1 MSKWKIYTPDG
12 VQDILFEECF
22 AKREIENKIRNTFR
36 SYGYYEI
43 ETPTIEFFDV
53 FSSEI
58 EHFPQESMVKFFDQ
72 KGRILVLRPDIT
84 VPVARIT
91 ATKNRDVMLPVKYS
105 YIGNVFRFNEV
116 GGGRQNEFTQAGVEM
131 LGDYSSESDAEIIA
145 IAINTIINS
154 GLEDFQIDIGQVEFF
169 KGLAEEA
176 GFSIEDIDRISK
188 MIDSKD
194 MVGVEK
200 IVDSYDMD
208 KNLRNLIIKLPSLF
222 GSTDVINRLK
232 QETKNSRSLAA
243 LKNIEEVIMI
253 LSDYGFSK
261 YISIDL
267 GMLKGLNYDTGII
280 FRGFTNGV
288 GFPILSGGRYDSL
301 TSSFGRDCPATGF
314 SLGINMLMTA
324 LNKSDKVME
333 KPTVDSLICYEKVN
347 RKNAIKIAEELR
359 RQNMNIETFVLSDN
373 LEQGINYASSKQ
385 IGGVIY
391 IGDSGKITIHDLIN
405 KSVNETNFDDLL
417 NNKTSGM
424 EETK

>member
-12 VQDILFEECF
+12 VQDILFNECY
-22 AKREIENKIRNTFR
+22 AKRELENKIRNTFR

-84 VPVARIT
+84 VPVSRIT
-91 ATKNRDVMLPVKYS
+91 ATKHRDVKLPIKYS

-145 IAINTIINS
+145 IAISTLKS
-154 GLEDFQIDIGQVEFF
+154 AGLENFQIDIGQVEFF
-169 KGLAEEA
+169 KGLVEEA
-176 GFSIEDIDRISK
+176 GFTNEDVIKISKLIDRKEI
-188 MIDSKD
+188 
-194 MVGVEK
+194 VGVEE
-200 IVDSYDMD
+200 IVNRYE
-208 KNLRNLIIKLPSLF
+208 LREELSSLILKLPVLF
-222 GSTDVINRLK
+222 GSVEVIEELK
-232 QETKNSRSLAA
+232 RTTKNTRSLAA
-243 LKNIEEVIMI
+243 LENIEEVIGI
-253 LSDYGFSK
+253 LNDYGFSK
-261 YISIDL
+261 YISVDF

-280 FRGFTNGV
+280 FRGFTHGV

-324 LNKSDKVME
+324 LE
-333 KPTVDSLICYEKVN
+333 KTNMTMKKPSVDSLICYKKYN
-347 RKNAIKIAEELR
+347 RKNAIEIAEALR
-359 RQNMNIETFVLSDN
+359 KQAMNIETFVVTDSIQ
-373 LEQGINYASSKQ
+373 QGIEYANSKQ
-385 IGGVIY
+385 IGGLIF
-391 IGDSGKITIHDLIN
+391 IEDDGKITIHDI
-405 KSVNETNFDDLL
+405 VNNTVSETKYEDLL
-417 NNKTSGM
+417 NK
-424 EETK
+424 

>member
-12 VQDILFEECF
+12 VRDILFDECY
-22 AKREIENKIRNTFR
+22 AKREMENRIRNTFR

-91 ATKNRDVMLPVKYS
+91 ATKNRDVQLPIKYS

-145 IAINTIINS
+145 VAINTLKS
-154 GLEDFQIDIGQVEFF
+154 AGLENFQIDIGQVEFF

-176 GFSIEDIDRISK
+176 GFSNEDVDRISK
-188 MIDSKD
+188 LIDRKD
-194 MVGVEK
+194 FVGVEE
-200 IVDSYDMD
+200 IVNRYKMSSE
-208 KNLRNLIIKLPSLF
+208 LRELILKLPGLF
-222 GSTDVINRLK
+222 GSIEVIEK
-232 QETKNSRSLAA
+232 FKKATKNVRSLAA
-243 LKNIEEVIMI
+243 LENIEEVIGI
-253 LSDYGFSK
+253 LGDYGFSK
-261 YISIDL
+261 YISVDL

-280 FRGFTNGV
+280 FRGFTHGV

-301 TSSFGRDCPATGF
+301 TSSFGKDCPATGF

-324 LNKSDKVME
+324 FENTQMSSE
-333 KPTVDSLICYEKVN
+333 KPSVDSLICYKKCN
-347 RKNAIKIAEELR
+347 RKSAIEIAEALR
-359 RQNMNIETFVLSDN
+359 RQALNIETFMLIEEI
-373 LEQGINYASSKQ
+373 EQGIDYAVSKQ
-385 IGGVIY
+385 IGGVVFIQ
-391 IGDSGKITIHDLIN
+391 DNGKITIHDIVKNTINETSYDELIN
-405 KSVNETNFDDLL
+405 N
-417 NNKTSGM
+417 
-424 EETK
+424 

>member
-12 VQDILFEECF
+12 VQDILFDECF
-22 AKREIENKIRNTFR
+22 IKRELESRIRNTFR
-36 SYGYYEI
+36 AFGYYEI

-91 ATKNRDVMLPVKYS
+91 ATKNRDMQLPVKYS

-131 LGDYSSESDAEIIA
+131 LGDYSSESDAEVIA
-145 IAINTIINS
+145 IAINTLEAS
-154 GLEDFQIDIGQVEFF
+154 GLENFQIDIGQVEFF
-169 KGLAEEA
+169 KGLVEEA
-176 GFSIEDIDRISK
+176 GFNNEDIVKLSKLIDR
-188 MIDSKD
+188 KD
-194 MVGVEK
+194 IVGVEE
-200 IVDSYDMD
+200 IVNKYELGSE
-208 KNLRNLIIKLPSLF
+208 LRALILRLPGLF
-222 GSTDVINRLK
+222 GSIEVIEELK
-232 QETKNSRSLAA
+232 KITKNSRSLAA
-243 LKNIEEVIMI
+243 LENIEEVIGI
-253 LSDYGFSK
+253 LGDYGFAK

-280 FRGFTNGV
+280 FRGFTHGV

-324 LNKSDKVME
+324 LEKSVEALE
-333 KPTVDSLICYEKVN
+333 KPSVDSLICYNRNN
-347 RKNAIKIAEELR
+347 RKNAIEIAQILR
-359 RQNMNIETFVLSDN
+359 KQNMNIETFLLNGDISMAKD
-373 LEQGINYASSKQ
+373 YAASKQ
-385 IGGVIY
+385 IGGVIL
-391 IGDSGKITIHDLIN
+391 IEDNGKIAIHDI
-405 KSVNETNFDDLL
+405 VNNIVTETNYDELL
-417 NNKTSGM
+417 SKSS
-424 EETK
+424 K

>member
-1 MSKWKIYTPDG
+1 MTKWKIYTPDG
-12 VQDILFEECF
+12 VQDILFNECY
-22 AKREIENKIRNTFR
+22 AKRELENKIRNTFR
-36 SYGYYEI
+36 SYGYYEV

-91 ATKNRDVMLPVKYS
+91 ATKNRDVKLPIKYS

-145 IAINTIINS
+145 IAINTLKAS

-176 GFSIEDIDRISK
+176 AFSNDDIIKISK
-188 MIDSKD
+188 MIDRKD
-194 MVGVEK
+194 IVGVEEVAGRYK
-200 IVDSYDMD
+200 IADEL
-208 KNLRNLIIKLPSLF
+208 KALITELPQLF
-222 GSTDVINRLK
+222 GSIEIIEKLK
-232 QETKNSRSLAA
+232 KITKNKRSLDA
-243 LKNIEEVIMI
+243 LNNIEEVIGI
-253 LSDYGFSK
+253 LGDYGLSK
-261 YISIDL
+261 YISVDM

-280 FRGFTNGV
+280 FRGFTHGV

-301 TSSFGRDCPATGF
+301 TSSFGRDCPAIGF
-314 SLGINMLMTA
+314 SVGINMLMTA
-324 LNKSDKVME
+324 LEKTNREME
-333 KPTVDSLICYEKVN
+333 KPGVDSLVCYDRSN
-347 RKNAIKIAEELR
+347 RKRAIEIAEALR
-359 RQNMNIETFVLSDN
+359 KQSMNIETYMLTDGI
-373 LEQGINYASSKQ
+373 EQGLSYASSKQ

-391 IGDSGKITIHDLIN
+391 IGDNGKITIHDI
-405 KSVNETNFDDLL
+405 VNNTISETDFEDLL
-417 NNKTSGM
+417 TNNS
-424 EETK
+424 

>member
-12 VQDILFEECF
+12 VQDILFDECY
-22 AKREIENKIRNTFR
+22 AKRELENKIRNTFR

-91 ATKNRDVMLPVKYS
+91 ATKNRDMKLPIKYS

-116 GGGRQNEFTQAGVEM
+116 GGGRQNEFTQADVEM

-145 IAINTIINS
+145 VAINTLKIA
-154 GLEDFQIDIGQVEFF
+154 GLENFQIDVGQVEFF

-176 GFSIEDIDRISK
+176 GFSNDDVIAISKLIDR
-188 MIDSKD
+188 KD
-194 MVGVEK
+194 IVGVEE
-200 IVDSYDMD
+200 IVNRYEISDE
-208 KNLRNLIIKLPSLF
+208 LRKLILKLPGLF
-222 GSTDVINRLK
+222 GSIEVIEKLK
-232 QETKNSRSLAA
+232 QDTKNSRSLAA
-243 LKNIEEVIMI
+243 LENIEEVIGI
-253 LSDYGFSK
+253 LDDYGFSK
-261 YISIDL
+261 YISVDF

-280 FRGFTNGV
+280 FRGFTHGV

-314 SLGINMLMTA
+314 SLGINLLMTA
-324 LNKSDKVME
+324 LEKTERPLE
-333 KPTVDSLICYEKVN
+333 KPSVDSLICYKKCN
-347 RKNAIKIAEELR
+347 RKNAIEIAEALR
-359 RQNMNIETFVLSDN
+359 KQPMNIETFVLTEEI
-373 LEQGINYASSKQ
+373 EQGISYAISKQ
-385 IGGVIY
+385 IGGVIF
-391 IGDSGKITIHDLIN
+391 IEDAGKITIHDIIN
-405 KSVNETNFDDLL
+405 NTISETRYEDLL
-417 NNKTSGM
+417 NK
-424 EETK
+424 

>member
-12 VQDILFEECF
+12 VQDILFDECY
-22 AKREIENKIRNTFR
+22 AKRELENKIRNTFR

-91 ATKNRDVMLPVKYS
+91 ATKNRDMKLPIKYS

-145 IAINTIINS
+145 VAINTLKIA
-154 GLEDFQIDIGQVEFF
+154 GLENFQIDVGQVEFF

-176 GFSIEDIDRISK
+176 GFSNDDVIAISKLIDR
-188 MIDSKD
+188 KD
-194 MVGVEK
+194 IVGVEE
-200 IVDSYDMD
+200 IVNRYEISDE
-208 KNLRNLIIKLPSLF
+208 LRKLILKLPGLF
-222 GSTDVINRLK
+222 GSIEVIEKLK
-232 QETKNSRSLAA
+232 QDTKNSRSLAA
-243 LKNIEEVIMI
+243 LENIEEVIGI
-253 LSDYGFSK
+253 LDDYGFSK
-261 YISIDL
+261 YISVDF

-280 FRGFTNGV
+280 FRGFTHGV

-314 SLGINMLMTA
+314 SLGINLLMTA
-324 LNKSDKVME
+324 LEKTERPLE
-333 KPTVDSLICYEKVN
+333 KPSVDSLICYKKCN
-347 RKNAIKIAEELR
+347 RKNAIEIAEALR
-359 RQNMNIETFVLSDN
+359 KQPMNIETFVLTEEI
-373 LEQGINYASSKQ
+373 EQGISYAISKQ
-385 IGGVIY
+385 IGGVIF
-391 IGDSGKITIHDLIN
+391 IEDAGKITIHDIIN
-405 KSVNETNFDDLL
+405 NTISETRYEDLL
-417 NNKTSGM
+417 NK
-424 EETK
+424 

>member
-12 VQDILFEECF
+12 VQDILFDECY
-22 AKREIENKIRNTFR
+22 AKRELENKIRNTFR

-91 ATKNRDVMLPVKYS
+91 ATKNRDVKLPIKYS

-116 GGGRQNEFTQAGVEM
+116 GGGRQNEFTQAGVEI

-145 IAINTIINS
+145 VAINTLKIA
-154 GLEDFQIDIGQVEFF
+154 GLENFQIDVGQVEFF

-176 GFSIEDIDRISK
+176 GFSNDDVIAISKLIDR
-188 MIDSKD
+188 KD
-194 MVGVEK
+194 IVGVEE
-200 IVDSYDMD
+200 IANRYEMSAE
-208 KNLRNLIIKLPSLF
+208 LRKLILKLPGLF
-222 GSTDVINRLK
+222 GSIELIKKLK
-232 QETKNSRSLAA
+232 QDTKNSRSLAA
-243 LKNIEEVIMI
+243 LENIEEVIGI

-261 YISIDL
+261 YISIDF

-280 FRGFTNGV
+280 FRGFTHGV

-324 LNKSDKVME
+324 LKKTELPLE
-333 KPTVDSLICYEKVN
+333 KPSVDSLICYEKCN
-347 RKNAIKIAEELR
+347 RKNAIEVAEALR
-359 RQNMNIETFVLSDN
+359 KQNMNIETFVLNDEI
-373 LEQGINYASSKQ
+373 EQGINYAISKQ
-385 IGGVIY
+385 IGGVVFIE
-391 IGDSGKITIHDLIN
+391 DNGKITIHDI
-405 KSVNETNFDDLL
+405 VNNTVSETRYQDLL
-417 NNKTSGM
+417 NK
-424 EETK
+424 

>member
-22 AKREIENKIRNTFR
+22 AKREMENKIRNTFR

-58 EHFPQESMVKFFDQ
+58 EHFPQESMIKFFDQ

-91 ATKNRDVMLPVKYS
+91 ATKNRDVQLPIKYS

-131 LGDYSSESDAEIIA
+131 FGDYSSENDAEIIA
-145 IAINTIINS
+145 VAIKALKAA
-154 GLEDFQIDIGQVEFF
+154 GLENFQIDIGQVEFF
-169 KGLAEEA
+169 KGLADEA
-176 GFSIEDIDRISK
+176 GFSNKDVDRISK
-188 MIDSKD
+188 LIDKKD
-194 MVGVEK
+194 FVGVEE
-200 IVDSYDMD
+200 IVCKYEMS
-208 KNLRNLIIKLPSLF
+208 NELRELILKLPGLF
-222 GSTDVINRLK
+222 GSIEVMEKLK
-232 QETKNSRSLAA
+232 LATTNSRSLAA
-243 LKNIEEVIMI
+243 LANIKEVIGI
-253 LSDYGFSK
+253 LNDYGFSK
-261 YISIDL
+261 YISVDL

-314 SLGINMLMTA
+314 SLCINMLMTA
-324 LNKSDKVME
+324 LKKTEIPLE
-333 KPTVDSLICYEKVN
+333 KPNVDSLICYKKNN
-347 RKNAIKIAEELR
+347 RKNAIEIAETLR
-359 RQNMNIETFVLSDN
+359 TQALNIETLLLIDGI
-373 LEQGINYASSKQ
+373 EQGINYAVSKQ
-385 IGGVIY
+385 IGGVIF
-391 IGDSGKITIHDLIN
+391 IEDNGKITIRDL
-405 KSVNETNFDDLL
+405 VNSTETETRYEDL
-417 NNKTSGM
+417 
-424 EETK
+424 

>member
-22 AKREIENKIRNTFR
+22 AKREIENKIRSTFR

-58 EHFPQESMVKFFDQ
+58 EHFPQESMVKFFDH

-91 ATKNRDVMLPVKYS
+91 ATKNRDVILPIKYS

-116 GGGRQNEFTQAGVEM
+116 GGGRQNEFTQAGVEL

-145 IAINTIINS
+145 IAINTIKNA

-176 GFSIEDIDRISK
+176 GFSNEDVDKISK

-194 MVGVEK
+194 IVGVEK
-200 IVDSYDMD
+200 IVSTYEMD

-222 GSTDVINRLK
+222 GSTDVIDKLK
-232 QETKNSRSLAA
+232 QETKNCRSLAA
-243 LKNIEEVIMI
+243 LKNIEEVLMI
-253 LSDYGFSK
+253 LNDYGFSK
-261 YISIDL
+261 HISIDL

-324 LNKSDKVME
+324 LKKGRKAMD
-333 KPTVDSLICYEKVN
+333 KPTVDSLICYQKNN
-347 RKNAIKIAEELR
+347 RKSAIIIAEELR
-359 RQNMNIETFVLSDN
+359 RQMMSIETFVLSGN
-373 LEQGINYASSKQ
+373 LDQGIKYALSKQ

-391 IGDSGKITIHDLIN
+391 IGDNGKITIHDLIN
-405 KSVNETNFDDLL
+405 NTVKETKFEDLL
-417 NNKTSGM
+417 NNKTCGM
-424 EETK
+424 EEVK

>member
-12 VQDILFEECF
+12 VQDILFNECY

-58 EHFPQESMVKFFDQ
+58 EHFPQESMIKFFDQ

-91 ATKNRDVMLPVKYS
+91 ATKNRDVKLPIKYS

-145 IAINTIINS
+145 VAINTLKTA
-154 GLEDFQIDIGQVEFF
+154 GLENFQIDIGQVEFF

-176 GFSIEDIDRISK
+176 GFTNDDVIRISK
-188 MIDSKD
+188 LIDRKD
-194 MVGVEK
+194 IVGVEE
-200 IVDSYDMD
+200 IANSYEMSDD
-208 KNLRNLIIKLPSLF
+208 LRKLILKLPGLF
-222 GSTDVINRLK
+222 GSIEVIEKLK
-232 QETKNSRSLAA
+232 QDTKNSRSLAA
-243 LKNIEEVIMI
+243 LENIEEVIGI
-253 LSDYGFSK
+253 LGDYGFSK
-261 YISIDL
+261 YISVDF

-280 FRGFTNGV
+280 FRGFTHGV

-324 LNKSDKVME
+324 LEKTDMPLE
-333 KPTVDSLICYEKVN
+333 KPSVDSLICYKKRN
-347 RKNAIKIAEELR
+347 RKNAIEIAEALR
-359 RQNMNIETFVLSDN
+359 KQTMNIETFVLTDDIQ
-373 LEQGINYASSKQ
+373 QGIDYAVSKQ
-385 IGGVIY
+385 IGGVIF
-391 IGDSGKITIHDLIN
+391 IEDNGKITIHDIVN
-405 KSVNETNFDDLL
+405 NTINETKYEDLL
-417 NNKTSGM
+417 TQRS
-424 EETK
+424 